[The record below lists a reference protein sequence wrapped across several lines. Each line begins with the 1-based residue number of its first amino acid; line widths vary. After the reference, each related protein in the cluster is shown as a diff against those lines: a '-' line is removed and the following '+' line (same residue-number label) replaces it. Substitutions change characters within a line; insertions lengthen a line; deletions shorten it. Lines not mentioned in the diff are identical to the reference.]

1 MPTSANRQT
10 SRKTIQLAK
19 RENRQ
24 RQQQE
29 KDKNKNKEIAKYSF
43 EQRLISGQQYYL
55 FDFDQHIA
63 ECQKIRKIINAATA
77 GHEFFA
83 KEYMK
88 RNDANKSN
96 IDLIDM
102 KQYLAELVLE
112 QRVLKGLDTLI
123 MPQRVY
129 MPPDML
135 WEIWGFIPTS
145 VKQIFVD
152 MRHNRLIALYIKSI
166 NRLTKYSSGLLHK
179 MLYEIPLDKLMKF
192 MRLGS
197 PAKYYIQPAY
207 SKIATLYD
215 LVISKPTDKARQFAI
230 IYNIINM
237 VLDAYDNEQFDRMTA
252 VINAVLRVHGRF
264 GTGEKVCLS
273 MDNIDEGK
281 TINAFGKSY

>member
-1 MPTSANRQT
+1 MPTSANCRT
-10 SRKTIQLAK
+10 LRTAIREAK

-29 KDKNKNKEIAKYSF
+29 KDKNENKEIAKYSF
-43 EQRLISGQQYYL
+43 EQRLINGQQCYL
-55 FDFDQHIA
+55 FDFERRIA

-102 KQYLAELVLE
+102 KHYLAELVLE
-112 QRVLKGLDTLI
+112 KRILKGLDTLI

-145 VKQIFVD
+145 VKQVFRD
-152 MRHNRLIALYIKSI
+152 LRHNRLIALYVNSI
-166 NRLTKYSSGLLHK
+166 NRLTKYDNGLLHK
-179 MLYEIPLDKLMKF
+179 MIYEIPLDKLIKF
-192 MRLGS
+192 VQFGS
-197 PAKYYIQPAY
+197 PAKYYIKPSY
-207 SKIATLYD
+207 REEATLYD
-215 LVISKPTDKARQFAI
+215 MVMSQPCDRDSSRQFTVV
-230 IYNIINM
+230 YNIINM
-237 VLDAYDNEQFDRMTA
+237 ILDAYDNQQFDRMTA
-252 VINAVLRVHGRF
+252 LINAVVHVHSKF
-264 GTGEKVCLS
+264 GTGER
-273 MDNIDEGK
+273 
-281 TINAFGKSY
+281 FRP